1 MPEKFYYVPLP
12 RLPRVRITVVR
23 ERLRMLDFRF
33 RAGTRRGHRNGR
45 RGRKV
50 LRRWVVA
57 HSRDAVLWTLAL
69 ALAVALGVL
78 AAIV

>member
-12 RLPRVRITVVR
+12 RLPRLRITVVR
-23 ERLRMLDFRF
+23 ELRRLRTPAFRF
-33 RAGTRRGHRNGR
+33 SAPTRRGHRNR
-45 RGRKV
+45 RKV

-69 ALAVALGVL
+69 ALAVVLGVL
-78 AAIV
+78 AAIL